1 MPSATSTAGRSRGRG
16 IKRERESLN
25 SLPSDNEVTS
35 ETNQIT
41 SRASSTEHSLAS
53 ATDTPGMA
61 PPLSYR
67 LGRSD
72 APTPSERTEDNEPL
86 LRELR
91 RVPSMLPPIIAPQEE
106 GSFFQ
111 ESFKDIAR
119 RLKAYN
125 DALGE
130 LQQLGVSHDVQLPE
144 LVLVGDQSAG
154 KSSLMSG
161 LAQLDLPRSEGTC
174 TRCPLHIS
182 VSMNPQ
188 WSCRVGLRKQ
198 YTYSPPSDRDI
209 LESDVTAKDP
219 FFPWKQK
226 PSTEIMEFKAMKDN
240 SEIEEVL
247 RWAQIAILNDDKN
260 PALFVPGSGS
270 IASSTPIHLEA
281 ERTQAKFS
289 PNVVAL
295 EIKGPDLPNLSF
307 YDMPGIFQNPAD
319 AKDDYLVSVVTNLS
333 KAYIQHP
340 SAIIMCSMPMNSD
353 AENSCTF
360 GLTRKLGASNR
371 TIGVLTKAD
380 LLAPQ
385 GACEQWLS
393 IMKGETHKTG
403 LGYFITSRPQGK
415 TLEELDKWEEAIFVE
430 HGVDMWPSDF
440 HQFSHRCGVEKLK
453 TFLSEK
459 LAESFASSL
468 PTIKRKVT
476 SRLQKVDKELTSLP
490 DLPDNIQLEVESSL
504 MQFTESCRQ
513 GIDELIRSG
522 SALPEAFRD
531 CLLHI
536 KPKFILK
543 DKSDI
548 PVVEISDDESD
559 APPPV
564 AATPKR
570 RQGASSITPSSKR
583 ARLEHSNGVPNG
595 QIPGLKHEETASPSV
610 NGAPPRARK
619 ALLAQPFTEYSSLGS
634 SFRTL
639 AQVRAEILGKSQ
651 AGTPDVIGPEVYQ
664 DMAVESVKVWQQPM
678 ERFLLATM
686 EQLHGKLEEKL
697 ILSLDR
703 LRKRLIYRET
713 ARNLKCFLKE
723 QLKKTQEMADL
734 VFKHETRKLITFQ
747 NEILLFLR
755 DKEERE
761 LRWFRHHMRFQAR
774 FPDMARRPG
783 NWASMTEE
791 QREQETRDQEKE
803 KEKYKLG
810 SDAFAREIMVISYI
824 RGYYRLAALRFVDR
838 MAQLTLC
845 EMLPEIRMRLDFELR
860 TRLGIIDGNAAAAY
874 QCLMEEDTATAV
886 KREALKAQRE
896 RFERALDTIQALER
910 NPGLD
915 DSFYATTS
923 SVSLPFFTR
932 DRESDVVM
940 EDSQTT
946 SEQAS
951 DQA

>member
-1 MPSATSTAGRSRGRG
+1 MPSATSIAGRSRGRV

-41 SRASSTEHSLAS
+41 SRASSTDHSLAS

-91 RVPSMLPPIIAPQEE
+91 RIPNMLPPTIAPQEE

-119 RLKAYN
+119 RLKAFN

-219 FFPWKQK
+219 FFPWRQK
-226 PSTEIMEFKAMKDN
+226 PSTEVMEFKAMKDN
-240 SEIEEVL
+240 TEIEEVL

-281 ERTQAKFS
+281 ERTLAKFS

-393 IMKGETHKTG
+393 IMKGEAHKTG

-430 HGVDMWPSDF
+430 HGVDMWPGDF
-440 HQFSHRCGVEKLK
+440 YQFSHRCGVEKLK

-468 PTIKRKVT
+468 PTIKKKVT
-476 SRLQKVDKELTSLP
+476 TRLQKVDKELTSLP

-522 SALPEAFRD
+522 SALPESFRD

-543 DKSDI
+543 DRSDI
-548 PVVEISDDESD
+548 PVYEISDDESD

-583 ARLEHSNGVPNG
+583 ARLDHSNGVPNG
-595 QIPGLKHEETASPSV
+595 HVSGLKQEETASPSV
-610 NGAPPRARK
+610 NGAAPRARK

-697 ILSLDR
+697 MLSLDR

-747 NEILLFLR
+747 NEVLVFLR
-755 DKEERE
+755 EKEERE

-783 NWASMTEE
+783 NWAGMTEE
-791 QREQETRDQEKE
+791 QREQETRDSEKE

-810 SDAFAREIMVISYI
+810 PDAFAREIMVIAYI

-860 TRLGIIDGNAAAAY
+860 TRLGIVDGNAAAAY
-874 QCLMEEDTATAV
+874 QCLMEEDTATAA

-896 RFERALDTIQALER
+896 RFVRALDTIQALER

-915 DSFYATTS
+915 ESFYATTS
-923 SVSLPFFTR
+923 SVSLPFFAR
-932 DRESDVVM
+932 DRDRDVVM

>member
-161 LAQLDLPRSEGTC
+161 LAQLDLPR
-174 TRCPLHIS
+174 
-182 VSMNPQ
+182 N
-188 WSCRVGLRKQ
+188 
-198 YTYSPPSDRDI
+198 RDI

-459 LAESFASSL
+459 LAESFASS
-468 PTIKRKVT
+468 
-476 SRLQKVDKELTSLP
+476 RLQKVDKELTSLP

-559 APPPV
+559 APPPL

>member
-1 MPSATSTAGRSRGRG
+1 MLSATSTAGRSRGRG

-41 SRASSTEHSLAS
+41 SRASSTDHSLAS

-72 APTPSERTEDNEPL
+72 APTPSDRAEDNEPL

-91 RVPSMLPPIIAPQEE
+91 MVPSMLRPTIAPQEE

-119 RLKAYN
+119 RLKAFN

-219 FFPWKQK
+219 FFPWRQK
-226 PSTEIMEFKAMKDN
+226 PSTEILEFKTMHDN
-240 SEIEEVL
+240 TEIEEVL

-260 PALFVPGSGS
+260 PALYVPGSGS

-281 ERTQAKFS
+281 ERTLAKFS
-289 PNVVAL
+289 PNIVAL

-380 LLAPQ
+380 LLAPH
-385 GACEQWLS
+385 GAYEQWLS
-393 IMKGETHKTG
+393 IMKGAAHKTG

-415 TLEELDKWEEAIFVE
+415 TLEELGKWEEAIFVE

-459 LAESFASSL
+459 LADSFASSL
-468 PTIKRKVT
+468 PTIKKKVT

-564 AATPKR
+564 ASTPRR
-570 RQGASSITPSSKR
+570 RQGARQLTPSSKR
-583 ARLEHSNGVPNG
+583 ARLENSNGIPNG
-595 QIPGLKHEETASPSV
+595 HVPGLKQEETASPSV
-610 NGAPPRARK
+610 NGAAPRARK
-619 ALLAQPFTEYSSLGS
+619 ALLAPPFTEYSSLGS

-678 ERFLLATM
+678 ETFLLATM

-697 ILSLDR
+697 MLSLDR

-713 ARNLKCFLKE
+713 AKNIKCFLKE
-723 QLKKTQEMADL
+723 QLKKTQEMANL
-734 VFKHETRKLITFQ
+734 VFKHETRQLITFQ
-747 NEILLFLR
+747 NEILGFLR
-755 DKEERE
+755 DQEDRE

-783 NWASMTEE
+783 NWAGMTEE
-791 QREQETRDQEKE
+791 QREQETRHQEKE
-803 KEKYKLG
+803 KEKFKLG
-810 SDAFAREIMVISYI
+810 SDAFAREITVISYI

-860 TRLGIIDGNAAAAY
+860 TRLGIVDGNAAAAY
-874 QCLMEEDTATAV
+874 QRLMEEDVATAA
-886 KREALKAQRE
+886 KREALRAQRE
-896 RFERALDTIQALER
+896 RFVRARDTIEALEC
-910 NPGLD
+910 NPSLD
-915 DSFYATTS
+915 ESFYGTTS
-923 SVSLPFFTR
+923 SVSLPFLAR
-932 DRESDVVM
+932 DGERDVVM

-951 DQA
+951 GEA